1 MLVTI
6 VSWILTFITLVA
18 IGSLIT
24 KFKNKKWII
33 SMIII
38 LLIIIINSVYSSI
51 KFCLLFHYIFNKYI
65 ILIVFLEFYFIFL
78 KFPLL

>member
-24 KFKNKKWII
+24 KLKNKK
-33 SMIII
+33 
-38 LLIIIINSVYSSI
+38 
-51 KFCLLFHYIFNKYI
+51 
-65 ILIVFLEFYFIFL
+65 
-78 KFPLL
+78 

>member
-38 LLIIIINSVYSSI
+38 LLIIILGVAMLNTNKKILSI
-51 KFCLLFHYIFNKYI
+51 DC
-65 ILIVFLEFYFIFL
+65 
-78 KFPLL
+78 

>member
-24 KFKNKKWII
+24 KFKKK
-33 SMIII
+33 
-38 LLIIIINSVYSSI
+38 
-51 KFCLLFHYIFNKYI
+51 K
-65 ILIVFLEFYFIFL
+65 
-78 KFPLL
+78 

>member
-24 KFKNKKWII
+24 KFKNKK
-33 SMIII
+33 
-38 LLIIIINSVYSSI
+38 
-51 KFCLLFHYIFNKYI
+51 
-65 ILIVFLEFYFIFL
+65 
-78 KFPLL
+78 

>member
-24 KFKNKKWII
+24 KLKNTE
-33 SMIII
+33 
-38 LLIIIINSVYSSI
+38 N
-51 KFCLLFHYIFNKYI
+51 
-65 ILIVFLEFYFIFL
+65 
-78 KFPLL
+78 